1 MSSRR
6 KSFVGGSNLRSSF
19 ASDPTPV
26 LSEPDQSGRV
36 LSAIQNL
43 SKLAYLLGRV
53 TAVEHLRAES
63 DAVATSNLKQI
74 P

>member
-6 KSFVGGSNLRSSF
+6 KSFVGESNLRGSL
-19 ASDPTPV
+19 ASDPARV
-26 LSEPDQSGRV
+26 FGEPDPSGRV

-43 SKLAYLLGRV
+43 SKLVCLLGRV

-63 DAVATSNLKQI
+63 DAVATFNLKQI